1 MTFSQTTQATGRRTV
16 ALWLGA
22 VALVMGLVA
31 ASYAMGQG
39 SALDTDGDGLVSY
52 TELLMAMPDMTE
64 TDFATLDADES
75 GALDADELTAGQEA
89 GIIPAS

>member
-1 MTFSQTTQATGRRTV
+1 MTFPQIKQATGRRTF

-22 VALVMGLVA
+22 LALVMGLVA

-39 SALDTDGDGLVSY
+39 SSLDTDGDGLVSY

-75 GALDADELTAGQEA
+75 GALDADELNAAQEA
-89 GIIPAS
+89 GIIPAG